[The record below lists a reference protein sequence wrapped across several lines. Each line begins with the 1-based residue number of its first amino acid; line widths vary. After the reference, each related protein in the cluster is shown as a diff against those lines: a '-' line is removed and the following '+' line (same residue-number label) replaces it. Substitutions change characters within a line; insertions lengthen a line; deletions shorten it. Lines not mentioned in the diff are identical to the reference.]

1 MAVHG
6 RHNAG
11 DTRAYALV
19 LCLNCLLL
27 LTCASLDREVTPVVV
42 WFYINTLFFPYN
54 AQDLAK
60 IPFEEFSK
68 PILENLRQ
76 IEDTTSNPAVP
87 SEKQQA

>member
-1 MAVHG
+1 
-6 RHNAG
+6 
-11 DTRAYALV
+11 
-19 LCLNCLLL
+19 
-27 LTCASLDREVTPVVV
+27 V